1 VTAVQDADI
10 SLVVTT
16 PSPADIWEAE
26 DAVRFAMSRNPRA
39 IVRVV
44 YNKVRKT
51 TILGRLAEQS
61 PQQTGGEVLGVK
73 MSSRECYQHAMAQG
87 WGALDGAA
95 REEVLQ
101 LGLAVISLRS

>member
-1 VTAVQDADI
+1 
-10 SLVVTT
+10 
-16 PSPADIWEAE
+16 
-26 DAVRFAMSRNPRA
+26 
-39 IVRVV
+39 VV
-44 YNKVRKT
+44 YNKVRKA

-87 WGALDGAA
+87 WGALDWAA